1 MFTNIC
7 YWYSYIREI
16 LIVFHNILL
25 DNNNRYN
32 NVIKFQEQIAKKIIM
47 KDDFD
52 REIEFVC
59 GVDVSYKK
67 EIAHCSAVIVKKKT
81 LEVIEVVKSKSNIK
95 HPYIPGLFILRESNP
110 IRHTLKLLKN
120 PFQLL
125 LIDGHG
131 ILHPRRCG
139 LACYI
144 GIITNI
150 PTIGVAKSLLC
161 GSIRPDS
168 FVKYDEDLLGY
179 AIKREGSLKKMI
191 YVSIGHKIS
200 LLTSVEL
207 VRSLTKMGEL
217 IPEPLRIAD
226 IVSKDHDNKRIY

>member
-1 MFTNIC
+1 
-7 YWYSYIREI
+7 
-16 LIVFHNILL
+16 L
-25 DNNNRYN
+25 DNNLYV
-32 NVIKFQEQIAKKIIM
+32 NVIKFQEQLAKKIVM

-52 REIEFVC
+52 KEIEYVC

-67 EIAHCSAVIVKKKT
+67 DVAYCSAVIVKKNT
-81 LEVIEVVKSKSNIK
+81 LEVVEVVKNKSIIK
-95 HPYIPGLFILRESNP
+95 YPYIPGLFVLRESNP
-110 IRHTLKLLKN
+110 ILHTLKLLKN

-144 GIITNI
+144 GIVANK

-161 GSIRPDS
+161 GSLRSDS
-168 FVKYDEDLLGY
+168 FVKYNDDVLGY
-179 AIKREGSLKKMI
+179 AIQEEGNPNKMI
-191 YVSIGHKIS
+191 YVSTGHKIS
-200 LLTSVEL
+200 LLTSIQL
-207 VRSLTKMGEL
+207 VISLTKIGEL

-226 IVSKDHDNKRIY
+226 IASKDHDDKKHIKFDFPVSKLK

>member
-1 MFTNIC
+1 M
-7 YWYSYIREI
+7 
-16 LIVFHNILL
+16 
-25 DNNNRYN
+25 DNNLYV
-32 NVIKFQEQIAKKIIM
+32 NVIKFQEQLAKKIVM

-52 REIEFVC
+52 REIEYVC

-67 EIAHCSAVIVKKKT
+67 DIAYCAAVIVKKNT
-81 LEVIEVVKSKSNIK
+81 LEVVEVVKNKSIIK
-95 HPYIPGLFILRESNP
+95 YPYIPGLFVLRESNP
-110 IRHTLKLLKN
+110 ILHTLKLLKN

-144 GIITNI
+144 GIVANN

-161 GSIRPDS
+161 GSLQSDS
-168 FVKYDEDLLGY
+168 FVKYNDDVLGY
-179 AIKREGSLKKMI
+179 AIQKEGNPNKMI
-191 YVSIGHKIS
+191 YVSTGHKIS
-200 LLTSVEL
+200 LLTSIKL
-207 VRSLTKMGEL
+207 VMSLTKIGKL

-226 IVSKDHDNKRIY
+226 IASKDHDDKKHIKFDFPVSELK

>member
-1 MFTNIC
+1 
-7 YWYSYIREI
+7 
-16 LIVFHNILL
+16 L
-25 DNNNRYN
+25 DNNLYV
-32 NVIKFQEQIAKKIIM
+32 NVIKFQEQLAKKIVM

-52 REIEFVC
+52 KEIEYVC

-67 EIAHCSAVIVKKKT
+67 DIAYCSAVIVKKNT
-81 LEVIEVVKSKSNIK
+81 LEVVEVVKNKSIIK
-95 HPYIPGLFILRESNP
+95 YPYIPGLFVLRESNP
-110 IRHTLKLLKN
+110 ILHTLKLLKN

-144 GIITNI
+144 GIVANK

-161 GSIRPDS
+161 GSLRSDS
-168 FVKYDEDLLGY
+168 FVKYNDDVLGY
-179 AIKREGSLKKMI
+179 AIQEEGNPNKMI
-191 YVSIGHKIS
+191 YVSTGHKIS
-200 LLTSVEL
+200 LLTSIQL
-207 VRSLTKMGEL
+207 VISLTKIGEL

-226 IVSKDHDNKRIY
+226 IASKDHDDKKHIKFDFPVSKLK

>member
-1 MFTNIC
+1 MDNTNQ
-7 YWYSYIREI
+7 YVNAR
-16 LIVFHNILL
+16 
-25 DNNNRYN
+25 
-32 NVIKFQEQIAKKIIM
+32 KFQEQLAKKVIT

-52 REIEFVC
+52 REGKFVC

-67 EIAHCSAVIVKKKT
+67 NIAQCSVVIVKNNS
-81 LEVIEVVKSKSNIK
+81 LEVVEVATSKSDIPA
-95 HPYIPGLFILRESNP
+95 PYIPGLFMLRESNP
-110 IRHTLKLLKN
+110 ILLTLKLLKN

-144 GIITNI
+144 GLILNI

-161 GSIRPDS
+161 GSVQEDG
-168 FVKYDEDLLGY
+168 FVKYNEEILGY
-179 AIKREGSLKKMI
+179 SIKKDQCLKKII
-191 YVSIGHKIS
+191 YVSTGHKVS
-200 LLTSVEL
+200 LITSIGL
-207 VRSLTKMGEL
+207 VRSLTKIGQW

-226 IVSKDHDNKRIY
+226 IRSKDYDNKENTQF

>member
-1 MFTNIC
+1 
-7 YWYSYIREI
+7 
-16 LIVFHNILL
+16 L
-25 DNNNRYN
+25 DNNLYV
-32 NVIKFQEQIAKKIIM
+32 NVIKFQEQLAKKIVM

-52 REIEFVC
+52 KEIEYVC

-67 EIAHCSAVIVKKKT
+67 DVAYCSAVIVKKNT
-81 LEVIEVVKSKSNIK
+81 LEVVEVVKNKSIIK
-95 HPYIPGLFILRESNP
+95 YPYIPGLFVLRESNP
-110 IRHTLKLLKN
+110 ILHTLKLLKN

-144 GIITNI
+144 GIVANK

-161 GSIRPDS
+161 GSLRS
-168 FVKYDEDLLGY
+168 NSLGKYNDDVLGY
-179 AIKREGSLKKMI
+179 AIQEEGNPNKMI
-191 YVSIGHKIS
+191 YVSTGHKIS
-200 LLTSVEL
+200 LLTSIQL
-207 VRSLTKMGEL
+207 VISLTKIGEL

-226 IVSKDHDNKRIY
+226 IASKDHDDKKHIKFDFPVSKLK

>member
-1 MFTNIC
+1 
-7 YWYSYIREI
+7 
-16 LIVFHNILL
+16 L
-25 DNNNRYN
+25 DNNLYV
-32 NVIKFQEQIAKKIIM
+32 NVIKFQEQLAKKIVM

-52 REIEFVC
+52 KEIEYVC

-67 EIAHCSAVIVKKKT
+67 DIAYCSAVIVKKNT
-81 LEVIEVVKSKSNIK
+81 LEVVEVVKNKSIIK
-95 HPYIPGLFILRESNP
+95 YPYIPGLFVLRESNP
-110 IRHTLKLLKN
+110 ILHTLKLLKN

-144 GIITNI
+144 GIVANK

-161 GSIRPDS
+161 GSLQSDS
-168 FVKYDEDLLGY
+168 FVKYNDDVLGY
-179 AIKREGSLKKMI
+179 AIQEEGNPNKMI
-191 YVSIGHKIS
+191 YVSTGHKIS
-200 LLTSVEL
+200 LLTSIQL
-207 VRSLTKMGEL
+207 VISLTKIGEL

-226 IVSKDHDNKRIY
+226 IASKDHDDKKHIKFDFPVSKLK

>member
-1 MFTNIC
+1 MSN
-7 YWYSYIREI
+7 
-16 LIVFHNILL
+16 L
-25 DNNNRYN
+25 DNNLYV
-32 NVIKFQEQIAKKIIM
+32 NVIKFQEQLAKKIIM

-52 REIEFVC
+52 GEIEFVC

-67 EIAHCSAVIVKKKT
+67 EIAHCSAVIVKKNT
-81 LEVIEVVKSKSNIK
+81 LEVVEVVKSKSKIK
-95 HPYIPGLFILRESNP
+95 YPYIPGLFILRESNP

-144 GIITNI
+144 GIITNN
-150 PTIGVAKSLLC
+150 PTMGVAKSLLC
-161 GSIRPDS
+161 GSLQSDG
-168 FVKYDEDLLGY
+168 FVKYNEDVLGY
-179 AIKREGSLKKMI
+179 AIKREGNLKKMI

-200 LLTSVEL
+200 LFTSIQL
-207 VRSLTKMGEL
+207 VRSLTKIGEL

-226 IVSKDHDNKRIY
+226 IESKDHDNKEYIKF

>member
-1 MFTNIC
+1 
-7 YWYSYIREI
+7 
-16 LIVFHNILL
+16 L
-25 DNNNRYN
+25 DNNLYV
-32 NVIKFQEQIAKKIIM
+32 NVIKFQEQLAKKIVM

-52 REIEFVC
+52 KEIEYVC

-67 EIAHCSAVIVKKKT
+67 DVAYCSAVIVKKNT
-81 LEVIEVVKSKSNIK
+81 LEVVEVVKNKSIIK
-95 HPYIPGLFILRESNP
+95 YPYIPGLFVLRESNP
-110 IRHTLKLLKN
+110 ILHTLKLLKN

-144 GIITNI
+144 GIVANK

-161 GSIRPDS
+161 GSLQSDS
-168 FVKYDEDLLGY
+168 FVKYNDDVLGY
-179 AIKREGSLKKMI
+179 AIQEEGNPNKMI
-191 YVSIGHKIS
+191 YVSTGHKIS
-200 LLTSVEL
+200 LLTSIQL
-207 VRSLTKMGEL
+207 VISLTKIGEL

-226 IVSKDHDNKRIY
+226 IASKDHDDKKHIKFDFPVSKLK